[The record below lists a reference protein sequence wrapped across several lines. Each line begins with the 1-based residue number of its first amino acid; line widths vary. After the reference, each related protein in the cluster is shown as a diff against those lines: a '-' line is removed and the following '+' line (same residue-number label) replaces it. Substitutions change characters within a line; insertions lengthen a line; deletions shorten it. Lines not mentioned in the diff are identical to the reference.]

1 MSHRGEQKAAQL
13 RTSPS
18 QLKEMLHLREK
29 KKPTT
34 MSCRVYCEKLIAPR
48 GGGNTEAEWRAGRGE
63 VMSLSVVIPVLFMSL
78 MSSKLEFEHRN
89 S

>member
-1 MSHRGEQKAAQL
+1 
-13 RTSPS
+13 
-18 QLKEMLHLREK
+18 
-29 KKPTT
+29 

-63 VMSLSVVIPVLFMSL
+63 FMSLSVVIPVLFMSL